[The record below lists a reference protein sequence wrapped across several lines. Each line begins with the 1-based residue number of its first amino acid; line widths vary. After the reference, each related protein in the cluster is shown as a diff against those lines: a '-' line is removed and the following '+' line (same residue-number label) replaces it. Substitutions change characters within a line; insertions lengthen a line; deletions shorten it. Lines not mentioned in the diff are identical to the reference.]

1 MAKGMSRRNRRANRK
16 SRRANRKSR
25 RNTRRNNMMG
35 GMGLFGKIY
44 SPVGHALAATTE
56 AVGTVT
62 NTVGSV
68 AKTGLR
74 GVNRIGR
81 SVTGHANMAVRNV
94 FSRKR
99 KASRRA
105 GRR

>member
-35 GMGLFGKIY
+35 GMAI
-44 SPVGHALAATTE
+44 ATTLYRPIHE
-56 AVGTVT
+56 AIGLADNTVGAVT
-62 NTVGSV
+62 NTVRNV

-81 SVTGHANMAVRNV
+81 SATGRFNSAIKGLV
-94 FSRKR
+94 SRKR

>member
-25 RNTRRNNMMG
+25 RNTRRSSMMG
-35 GMGLFGKIY
+35 GKGLFHTAF
-44 SPVGHALAATTE
+44 SPINHTLAFAGE

-74 GVNRIGR
+74 GVRSIGN
-81 SVTGHANMAVRNV
+81 SATGHANAAIRNV

>member
-1 MAKGMSRRNRRANRK
+1 MAKRSSRRNRRASRK

-35 GMGLFGKIY
+35 GGLFGKVY
-44 SPVGHALAATTE
+44 SPVGHALAFADE

-68 AKTGLR
+68 AKTGIR

-81 SVTGHANMAVRNV
+81 SVTGHANAAVRNV

-99 KASRRA
+99 KA

>member
-35 GMGLFGKIY
+35 GMGLFTKIY
-44 SPVGHALAATTE
+44 SPVGHALAFTGE

-81 SVTGHANMAVRNV
+81 SVTGHANAAIRNV
-94 FSRKR
+94 VSRKR